1 MVDTGASITLVTRKW
16 AETHGL
22 TITPAS
28 GISITGANGSPVDM
42 IGTCSMTVQLAPTL
56 ELDVGDVNVSSG
68 DFYQALI
75 GCDILGGLHTGG
87 ASVLGPAVIHMPG
100 PGAPGY
106 VSWMQPK
113 SGCVAYARMLTP
125 SAVGVSP
132 LSTMAPPSLAIE
144 VSATFE

>member
-1 MVDTGASITLVTRKW
+1 MDGATPENYWQPYLGVAVAQMQPGAPATKGAMMVDTGASITLVTRKW

-22 TITPAS
+22 TVIPAS
-28 GISITGANGSPVDM
+28 GISITGANGTPVD
-42 IGTCSMTVQLAPTL
+42 IVGTCSMTVQLSPTL

-75 GCDILGGLHTGG
+75 GCDILGGLHAGF

-106 VSWMQPK
+106 VSWM
-113 SGCVAYARMLTP
+113 
-125 SAVGVSP
+125 
-132 LSTMAPPSLAIE
+132 
-144 VSATFE
+144 